1 MILLDTDIMVDILRA
16 YPPAVSW
23 LRSQEE
29 QEIGLPGYVVIE
41 LLDGEPNK
49 ESMNKMQRVLEPY
62 LIHWP
67 NAADCNRA
75 LSVFA
80 QGKLSHNLSAFDALI
95 AETAKGIGVPLHT
108 FNLKHF
114 KAIPGLDTVQP
125 YEKSLGL
132 E

>member
-1 MILLDTDIMVDILRA
+1 MVDILRA
-16 YPPAVSW
+16 YPPAVGW

-95 AETAKGIGVPLHT
+95 AETGSGH
-108 FNLKHF
+108 
-114 KAIPGLDTVQP
+114 
-125 YEKSLGL
+125 
-132 E
+132 